1 MGGGKKISWVKWE
14 TVCQNK
20 EKGGLGVKDIR
31 VMNVSLLAK

>member
-1 MGGGKKISWVKWE
+1 VGGGKKISWVKWE